1 MLKIATVVP
10 YHNPP
15 FFSSPR
21 TPTGSPTHQAFPL
34 TPSTPANLGDAPIR
48 MKIRTHP
55 YLDGQPCDEDGY
67 DLPPSTPPP
76 PFPDRPQ
83 DDYYPYTSLTE
94 FELADFL
101 FRKVQMS
108 GNRIDELMEI
118 WAAHQQARYNDD
130 ETTPPFA
137 NARDLYNVIDRQSSK
152 PANAPNWMSTPYE
165 VWFRDPLTVMEGQI
179 GNCDFKDQVDYAPKQ
194 VFSIAKKRQF
204 TDFMSGDWDIIAED
218 PETHGAM
225 FVPVILGSDKT
236 TVSVATGHNEYYPLY
251 GGIGNAQNHVRRA
264 HRNALAV
271 IAFLA
276 IPKTDKQFQDD
287 VAFRKFRRQL
297 FHSSLTRILS
307 SLKPFMTKPQVM
319 RCGDG
324 YFRRVIYGLGPYIAD
339 YPEQVLLACV
349 VSGWCPKCT
358 ASSTDLDNDMTA
370 IIRSHTHTNAL
381 HGTFSDDLRSLWD
394 GYGVVGD
401 LMPFTADFPHAN
413 IHELLAPDLLHQII
427 KGTFKDHLVTWIM
440 EYVTA
445 EHGNSE
451 ANEILADID
460 RRIAA
465 VPPFPALQRFPE
477 GRGFKQWTGDDSKA
491 LMKVFLPAIVG
502 HVPSRMVRALSA
514 FMEFCYLVCRSEI
527 DEDTLAA
534 IQDAVGRFH
543 QERQIFI
550 EAGIHE
556 DFSLPRQHS
565 LTHYQ
570 DLILL
575 FGAPNGLCSSI
586 TESKHIKAVKEPWWR
601 SSRNQPL
608 GQMLLTN
615 QRLDKLAASRVNF
628 QARGMLDKVGAADA
642 LPPPSR
648 KPTARLQNGGD
659 VEDVPGAISLGDVKL
674 AHHPAPGY
682 PQTLMVLAGHIGEP
696 RLQEFVR
703 RFLYDQQYPDADMCG
718 MEVPIEACPNLP
730 PTLHVRVYHSARATY
745 FAPSDLSGIGGM
757 HRESI
762 RATPSWKKGR
772 SRYDCVFIDDKPE
785 LNGFRGLNVAHVK
798 MFLSFS
804 IDGITYPCAL
814 VEWFSRHGSVPC
826 EDTGLYSV
834 EPDYDARGRRLAS
847 VVHVDTILCGAHL
860 IGVSG
865 TQLLPRTFTCDDS
878 LDAFQV
884 FYVNKYI
891 DHHAHEIA
899 W

>member
-1 MLKIATVVP
+1 
-10 YHNPP
+10 
-15 FFSSPR
+15 
-21 TPTGSPTHQAFPL
+21 
-34 TPSTPANLGDAPIR
+34 
-48 MKIRTHP
+48 
-55 YLDGQPCDEDGY
+55 
-67 DLPPSTPPP
+67 
-76 PFPDRPQ
+76 
-83 DDYYPYTSLTE
+83 
-94 FELADFL
+94 
-101 FRKVQMS
+101 MS
-108 GNRIDELMEI
+108 GNQIDELMEI

-137 NARDLYNVIDRQSSK
+137 NARDLYNVIDATELSDVPWQASVVKYDGEK

-165 VWFRDPLTVMEGQI
+165 VWFRDPLMH
-179 GNCDFKDQVDYAPKQ
+179 
-194 VFSIAKKRQF
+194 SKKRQF
-204 TDFMSGDWDIIAED
+204 TDFMSGNWAWGQADIIAED

-236 TVSVATGHNEYYPLY
+236 TVSMATGHNEYYPSMVESETLR
-251 GGIGNAQNHVRRA
+251 IMFDEHT
-264 HRNALAV
+264 H
-271 IAFLA
+271 FLPF
-276 IPKTDKQFQDD
+276 PKVCSNKQFQDD

-297 FHSSLTRILS
+297 FHLSLMRILS
-307 SLKPFMTKPQVM
+307 SLKPFMTKPRVM
-319 RCGDG
+319 R
-324 YFRRVIYGLGPYIAD
+324 Y

-381 HGTFSDDLRSLWD
+381 HGAFSDDLRSLWD

-460 RRIAA
+460 WR
-465 VPPFPALQRFPE
+465 V
-477 GRGFKQWTGDDSKA
+477 
-491 LMKVFLPAIVG
+491 VFLPAIVG
-502 HVPSRMVRALSA
+502 HVPSEWFGIKCFHGILLS
-514 FMEFCYLVCRSEI
+514 CRHSEI

-550 EAGIHE
+550 EAGIRE

-586 TESKHIKAVKEPWWR
+586 TESKHIKAVKEPWRR

-648 KPTARLQNGGD
+648 EPTARLQNGGD
-659 VEDVPGAISLGDVKL
+659 VEDVPGAISLGD
-674 AHHPAPGY
+674 
-682 PQTLMVLAGHIGEP
+682 P

-745 FAPSDLSGIGGM
+745 FAPSDLSGIGSM

-785 LNGFRGLNVAHVK
+785 LNGFRGLNVARVK
-798 MFLSFS
+798 M
-804 IDGITYPCAL
+804 
-814 VEWFSRHGSVPC
+814 HGSVPC
-826 EDTGLYSV
+826 EDTGLWRV
-834 EPDYDARGRRLAS
+834 EPDYDARGQRLAS
-847 VVHVDTILCGAHL
+847 VVHVDTILRGAHL